1 LQYNVFMS
9 VTISFRT
16 GEDVRSDIDRLAD
29 SLDRNR
35 NWLIN
40 EAIARYLELH
50 RWQVEQIR
58 KGMADSDAGRTYSTA
73 EVRARLAKKTGK

>member
-1 LQYNVFMS
+1 MS

-16 GEDVRSDIDRLAD
+16 EEQLRDDLDRVAG

-40 EAIARYLELH
+40 QALSRYLELH
-50 RWQVEQIR
+50 EWQVEQIR

-73 EVRARLAKKTGK
+73 EVKARLAKKIHK

>member
-1 LQYNVFMS
+1 MS

-16 GEDVRSDIDRLAD
+16 EEQLRDDLDRVAG

-40 EAIARYLELH
+40 QALSRYLELH
-50 RWQVEQIR
+50 EWQVEQIR

-73 EVRARLAKKTGK
+73 ELKARLAKKIHK